1 MFSLDIEELMPVDTL
16 AMLAIHAGH
25 PGHAGSLGGKIGGAL
40 FFFLHSSGQ
49 LFGCYGLL
57 MV

>member
-25 PGHAGSLGGKIGGAL
+25 PGHAGSLGGEIGGAL
-40 FFFLHSSGQ
+40 FF
-49 LFGCYGLL
+49 LFCIVRVNCLVV
-57 MV
+57 MVY

>member
-40 FFFLHSSGQ
+40 IFFA
-49 LFGCYGLL
+49 
-57 MV
+57 